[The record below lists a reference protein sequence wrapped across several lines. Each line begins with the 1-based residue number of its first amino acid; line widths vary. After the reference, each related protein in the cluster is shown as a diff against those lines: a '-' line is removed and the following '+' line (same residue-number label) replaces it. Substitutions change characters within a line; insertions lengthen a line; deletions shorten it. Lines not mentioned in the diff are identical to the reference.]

1 MKLKSLLSIML
12 IGMISLTA
20 FATTSKLEQKQ
31 KTEFDFEPSVQI
43 EAVNVANDF
52 QVVFVLTRAHFL
64 NNSEVEVFTI
74 SNINPFLA
82 VLTDVGWQDK
92 KQTYQLI
99 SYRDKLLE
107 NYNLNF
113 KNQFNSVPNMRS
125 NC

>member
-31 KTEFDFEPSVQI
+31 KTEFDYEPSVQI

-52 QVVFVLTRAHFL
+52 QVAFVLTTATIL
-64 NNSEVEVFTI
+64 NNSEVKVFTI
-74 SNINPFLA
+74 YINPLA
-82 VLTDVGWQDK
+82 VLNDVGWKRK
-92 KQTYQLI
+92 KQTYQSI
-99 SYRDKLLE
+99 SYHDKLLE

-113 KNQFNSVPNMRS
+113 KSQFNSVPNMRS

>member
-1 MKLKSLLSIML
+1 ML
-12 IGMISLTA
+12 IGMISMTA

-31 KTEFDFEPSVQI
+31 KTEFKTEPSFQI

-52 QVVFVLTRAHFL
+52 QVAFVLTNSTIL
-64 NNSEVEVFTI
+64 KNSEVKVFTF
-74 SNINPFLA
+74 SINPVT
-82 VLTDVGWQDK
+82 VLKDVGWKGK
-92 KQTYQLI
+92 KQSYQSIL
-99 SYRDKLLE
+99 YQDKLLE